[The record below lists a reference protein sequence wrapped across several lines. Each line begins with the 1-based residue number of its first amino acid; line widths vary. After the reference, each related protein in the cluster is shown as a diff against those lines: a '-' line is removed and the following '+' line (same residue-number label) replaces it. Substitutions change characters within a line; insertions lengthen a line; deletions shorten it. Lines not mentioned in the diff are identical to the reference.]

1 MAKQKSWVNQQAVFK
16 ETREKEK
23 TRKEALGKLFHD
35 FSKLSFAG
43 LVIGGM
49 TPIYTEL
56 YYESNLLYI
65 LWGVI
70 LSFIFALFGD
80 RFYRK

>member
-1 MAKQKSWVNQQAVFK
+1 MAKQRSWVNQQAVFK

-43 LVIGGM
+43 LVIGGI
-49 TPIYTEL
+49 TPIYTDV
-56 YYESNLLYI
+56 YYGGNFPYVVFGVMATLLFAIVGNYI
-65 LWGVI
+65 
-70 LSFIFALFGD
+70 
-80 RFYRK
+80 YKK